1 MKRFLYT
8 LLLGM
13 AINNASAQTQLK
25 MTPEL
30 LWKLG
35 RLGSENLTPDGKHL
49 IYSVTRYNMTEAKS
63 EAKLYSIPVT
73 GGEVTTLTNEPGS
86 KQVIKVEADGR
97 IIYFADD
104 NIWQMDAAGKQIIKL
119 TAEPLKDA
127 DNIQISPDG
136 KKIIYT
142 IDVPVVKILGKDR
155 YEDLPKS
162 NAYVFT
168 DLNYRHWDTWE
179 DGKFSHVFV
188 ADYANGKVSN
198 AKDIMANEPY
208 DTPQKPSG
216 GAEDLIFST
225 DSKSVIYVCKKKF
238 GKEYAQSTNTDLYQ
252 YDIAAGT
259 TKNLTEGMMGYDT
272 NPAFTKT
279 GDKLAWLSM
288 KEDGYESDKND
299 IVIKDFKTGNKVN
312 LTEQWDETVSSFRFS
327 DDGSRIFFI
336 APKNGTEQ
344 LFQIDLRL
352 RLAPGSP
359 QAIKQLTKGQFD
371 INGIVAQ
378 SGNTLFVQRADLNHA
393 TELYS
398 LNLNDGGMKQI
409 STINKEIY
417 DHLPMS
423 RVEERHI
430 KTTDNKDMLAWV
442 IYPPD
447 FDPAK
452 KYPTLLFCQGGPQ
465 SPLTQAYSFR
475 WNFQLMAAQ
484 GYIIIAP
491 NRRGM
496 PGHGVE
502 WNREISGDW
511 GGQPIQDYLSAIDD
525 IAKEP
530 YVDKNRLGCIG
541 ASYGGYSVYMLA
553 GVHNNRFKTFI
564 AHDGLFDLK
573 SWYGTTEELW
583 FANKDMGGNY
593 WDKDNKV
600 AQNSYAKFNP
610 SNLVDK
616 WNTPIMV
623 IQGGK
628 DYRVPIEQGLGAFQA
643 AQLKG
648 IKSKLL
654 YLPDENHWVLKPQ
667 NALVWQREFFNW
679 LKETL

>member
-1 MKRFLYT
+1 
-8 LLLGM
+8 
-13 AINNASAQTQLK
+13 
-25 MTPEL
+25 
-30 LWKLG
+30 
-35 RLGSENLTPDGKHL
+35 
-49 IYSVTRYNMTEAKS
+49 
-63 EAKLYSIPVT
+63 
-73 GGEVTTLTNEPGS
+73 
-86 KQVIKVEADGR
+86 
-97 IIYFADD
+97 
-104 NIWQMDAAGKQIIKL
+104 
-119 TAEPLKDA
+119 
-127 DNIQISPDG
+127 
-136 KKIIYT
+136 
-142 IDVPVVKILGKDR
+142 
-155 YEDLPKS
+155 
-162 NAYVFT
+162 
-168 DLNYRHWDTWE
+168 
-179 DGKFSHVFV
+179 
-188 ADYANGKVSN
+188 
-198 AKDIMANEPY
+198 
-208 DTPQKPSG
+208 
-216 GAEDLIFST
+216 
-225 DSKSVIYVCKKKF
+225 
-238 GKEYAQSTNTDLYQ
+238 
-252 YDIAAGT
+252 
-259 TKNLTEGMMGYDT
+259 
-272 NPAFTKT
+272 
-279 GDKLAWLSM
+279 
-288 KEDGYESDKND
+288 
-299 IVIKDFKTGNKVN
+299 
-312 LTEQWDETVSSFRFS
+312 
-327 DDGSRIFFI
+327 
-336 APKNGTEQ
+336 
-344 LFQIDLRL
+344 
-352 RLAPGSP
+352 
-359 QAIKQLTKGQFD
+359 
-371 INGIVAQ
+371 
-378 SGNTLFVQRADLNHA
+378 
-393 TELYS
+393 
-398 LNLNDGGMKQI
+398 
-409 STINKEIY
+409 
-417 DHLPMS
+417 MS
-423 RVEERHI
+423 RVEERHV

-530 YVDKNRLGCIG
+530 YVDKARLGCIG

-573 SWYGTTEELW
+573 SWYGNTEELW

-600 AQNSYAKFNP
+600 AQNSYSKFNP

-616 WNTPIMV
+616 WNTPIMI